1 MVSSTCAR
9 LLELGFD
16 DFFDAALAALGHEDW
31 EAARVVSDRGS
42 LIELAST
49 SGVNMGRLSPTLIGA
64 AVRPVVG
71 DWVSVRRLGARTS
84 VVEGILP
91 RRTAVRRRATA
102 DSGTVGQVL
111 AANVDVVFAVLGLD
125 RDFNLRR
132 LERLLALA
140 WSSGAQPA
148 VLLTKADLNA
158 QPQAAVAAVR
168 ELAGDVPVLVT
179 SAVLRAGLEEVQELV
194 EPGRTAVLLGSSG
207 IGKSSLINAMLE
219 SDALEVG
226 SVRDRD
232 GRGRHITTT
241 RELVGI
247 PGAGMIIDTPGLR
260 EVQLWLDD
268 ESVDLLFADL
278 HELAARC
285 RFSNCRHQIE
295 PGCAVRAALN
305 SGTLARARWHA
316 FLKLR
321 GELASTRDSL
331 RDRQRHQAML
341 RKRKFVAAARDVES
355 WGS

>member
-1 MVSSTCAR
+1 LASWICPR

-16 DFFDAALAALGHEDW
+16 DFFDAALAALGHEDC
-31 EAARVVSDRGS
+31 EAARVVADRGS
-42 LIELAST
+42 LVELAST
-49 SGVNMGRLSPTLIGA
+49 SGVNVGRLSPALVGA
-64 AVRPVVG
+64 ALRPVVG
-71 DWVSVRRLGARTS
+71 DWVSMRRVDAGTS
-84 VVEGILP
+84 VVEAILP
-91 RRTAVRRRATA
+91 QRTAVRRRAPG
-102 DSGTVGQVL
+102 DSGTVEQVL

-140 WSSGAQPA
+140 WSSGAHPA
-148 VLLTKADLNA
+148 VVLTKADLNT
-158 QPQAAVAAVR
+158 QPQAAVAAVQ

-179 SAVLRAGLEEVQELV
+179 SAVLRAGLEEVQALV

-207 IGKSSLINAMLE
+207 IGKSSLINALLA

-232 GRGRHITTT
+232 GRGRHITTA
-241 RELVGI
+241 RELVEI

-268 ESVDLLFADL
+268 QSVDLLFADL
-278 HELAARC
+278 NELTAHC
-285 RFSNCRHQIE
+285 RFSNCRHQTE

-321 GELASTRDSL
+321 GELAGTRDSL
-331 RDRQRHQAML
+331 RDRKRHQAML

-355 WGS
+355 WEI